1 MQMHLTLGMCLV
13 SFILVVA
20 VFLATSR
27 MVQDR
32 FALLGQVDA
41 CAEGIRRARLSEAN
55 SSRSETDI
63 GGAIKNLSSARG
75 ILLERQAEL
84 EEFSGE
90 NSIAAIVTL
99 IEDYEAHIRKP
110 LAGGDAEMAT
120 LGRESVSVVEELER
134 AVRESADGA
143 LVFSRRAQI
152 GSLFVFFALVASGVL
167 SVGWRVL
174 APLDGISSRSKR
186 IARADYSLFVPP
198 FRFRDEFSDL
208 SSAVNG
214 MIAGLEQRQ
223 EMLVQAHKL
232 SAIGTLTAGV
242 AHELNNP
249 INNISLTAHMLLEDF
264 EDLNDE
270 EQIDMIGDLI
280 SEVDRTKKIVHN
292 LLDFTR
298 ENEDKME
305 PLDLGDVVKKTLAV
319 VGNQISIAGIQTDVK
334 IMPDLPKAHGDTQRL
349 EQMVLNLILN
359 AVDVTP
365 EGGRIQILVIP
376 DDEPNSV
383 VIKVTDYGPG
393 VPEDAL
399 QSIFDPFFST
409 KPNGVGLGLFIC
421 REISVKHGGHISVE
435 TKAGAGSSFLAH
447 LPATVCPV
455 DLQQVEPA

>member
-1 MQMHLTLGMCLV
+1 MYLTLGVCLV
-13 SFILVVA
+13 SFIGVVA
-20 VFLATSR
+20 VFLATSQIVR
-27 MVQDR
+27 DR
-32 FALLGQVDA
+32 FALLKKVDT
-41 CAEGIRRARLSEAN
+41 CIEGIRRAQIFEAGG
-55 SSRSETDI
+55 SLSETDF
-63 GGAIKNLSSARG
+63 GGAIENLSLARR
-75 ILLERQAEL
+75 ILLESQTEL
-84 EEFSGE
+84 EEVNGE

-99 IEDYEAHIRKP
+99 IESFEAQIRKP
-110 LAGGDAEMAT
+110 LEVGDAEMAMR
-120 LGRESVSVVEELER
+120 GRESVAVVEDLQR
-134 AVRESADGA
+134 AVRESAEGA

-152 GSLFVFFALVASGVL
+152 CSLFVFFALVASGIL
-167 SVGWRVL
+167 SLGWRVL
-174 APLDGISSRSKR
+174 ASLGGISSHSRR
-186 IARADYSLFVPP
+186 IARADYSRIVPP

-214 MIAGLEQRQ
+214 MIAELEQRQ
-223 EMLVQAHKL
+223 DLLVQAHKL
-232 SAIGTLTAGV
+232 SSMGTLTAGV

-249 INNISLTAHMLLEDF
+249 INNISLTAQMLLEDF
-264 EDLNDE
+264 EELNDE
-270 EQIDMIGDLI
+270 EKIDMIGDLI
-280 SEVDRTKKIVHN
+280 NEVARTNKIVHN

-305 PLDLGDVVKKTLAV
+305 PLDLGDVVKKTLAL

-334 IMPDLPKAHGDTQRL
+334 IMPDLPKVHGDRQRL

-365 EGGRIQILVIP
+365 RGGRIQILVIP

-393 VPEDAL
+393 VPENML

-421 REISVKHGGHISVE
+421 QEISVKHGGHISVE

-447 LPATVCPV
+447 LPSTVYPV
-455 DLQQVEPA
+455 DLHQVEPA